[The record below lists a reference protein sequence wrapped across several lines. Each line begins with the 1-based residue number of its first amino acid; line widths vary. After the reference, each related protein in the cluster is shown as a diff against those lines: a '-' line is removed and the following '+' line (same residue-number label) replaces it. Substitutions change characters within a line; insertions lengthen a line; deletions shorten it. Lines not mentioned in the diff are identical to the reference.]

1 MRRSQ
6 RFLIVR
12 YRIQSSANN
21 LISERMSLA
30 MSLMYSKNNK
40 GPRTVPCGT
49 PDETVR
55 QDDWVPFSVTRWRRD
70 ERKDSTHRKVPPHM
84 PYQWSFTKR
93 RLWGTES
100 KAFEK
105 SKTAMSVLVPES
117 RLLAQSSIAKTSYVS
132 QEWPALKPCWR
143 GDKIL
148 FDSRNRLILE
158 WMICSKTL
166 LQMHVNDTGL

>member
-1 MRRSQ
+1 MSSCKMRRSQ
-6 RFLIVR
+6 RFLIAR

-49 PDETVR
+49 PDETVL
-55 QDDWVPFSVTRWRRD
+55 QDDWVPFSVIRWRRH
-70 ERKDSTHRKVPPHM
+70 ERKDSTHRKVPPRM
-84 PYQWSFTKR
+84 PYEWSFTKR

-105 SKTAMSVLVPES
+105 SKIAMSVLLPES
-117 RLLAQSSIAKTSYVS
+117 RLLARSHQSPK
-132 QEWPALKPCWR
+132 PAVFRRSGRLWNHVGEAIR
-143 GDKIL
+143 Y
-148 FDSRNRLILE
+148 LILE
-158 WMICSKTL
+158 T
-166 LQMHVNDTGL
+166 D